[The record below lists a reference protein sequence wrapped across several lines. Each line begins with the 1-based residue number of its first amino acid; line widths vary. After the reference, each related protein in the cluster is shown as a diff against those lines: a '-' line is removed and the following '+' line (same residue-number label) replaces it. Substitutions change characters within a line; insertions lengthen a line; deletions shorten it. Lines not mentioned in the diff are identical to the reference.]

1 MAFERRTWLA
11 RIGAGLNKF
20 IIGEK
25 DAGGKQTL
33 TNSPDS
39 VTQIGDVISADNL
52 NDLEERIED
61 GLNELETQTQ
71 TALAGKVNTTDL
83 NDTLT
88 GMKLTKVWENPSPLA
103 EFSAQT
109 VSFASVEEMIIVYSL
124 SASLRGYYHIKDRRG
139 AVVFPALGGRLYKV
153 TVNSNSFEVRGR
165 NFGVEVSEGST
176 QLSFEDGRV
185 LSLTLTSS
193 ASTIPEMNVTTN
205 NTVLVP
211 LEIYSVG
218 DIYNS

>member
-39 VTQIGDVISADNL
+39 VTQIGDVISAENL
-52 NDLEERIED
+52 NDLEDRIED
-61 GLNELETQTQ
+61 GFDDLET
-71 TALAGKVNTTDL
+71 ALDDL
-83 NDTLT
+83 NDALA
-88 GMKLTKVWENPSPLA
+88 GMKLTKVWENPNPSA
-103 EFSAQT
+103 EFSSQT

-124 SASLRGYYHIKDRRG
+124 SESLRGYYHIKGKRG
-139 AVVFPALGGRLYKV
+139 AVVFPALGGRLSKV

-165 NFGVEVSEGST
+165 NFGVKVSEGST
-176 QLSFEDGRV
+176 QLSFGDGRV
-185 LSLTLTSS
+185 LSLILTSS

>member
-11 RIGAGLNKF
+11 RIGTGLNKF
-20 IIGEK
+20 IIGAK

-52 NDLEERIED
+52 NDLEERIEE

-71 TALAGKVNTTDL
+71 TALDGKVNTTDL
-83 NDTLT
+83 NDTLA
-88 GMKLTKVWENPSPLA
+88 GMKLTKVWENPSPSA
-103 EFSAQT
+103 IFPAQT
-109 VSFASVEEMIIVYSL
+109 VSFAGVGEIIIAYSL
-124 SASLRGYYHIKDRRG
+124 SESLRGYYHIKVESGDSIS
-139 AVVFPALGGRLYKV
+139 LESGGRLSKV
-153 TVNSNSFEVRGR
+153 TVTSDSFTVWGR
-165 NFGVEVSEGST
+165 SFGVTASGGST
-176 QLSFEDGRV
+176 QLSFGDGYV
-185 LSLTLTSS
+185 FTLGGFGGAIRGRIIS
-193 ASTIPEMNVTTN
+193 N
-205 NTVLVP
+205 NLVLVP

>member
-1 MAFERRTWLA
+1 MAFEKRTWLA

-39 VTQIGDVISADNL
+39 VTQIGDVISAENL
-52 NDLEERIED
+52 NDLEERIEA
-61 GLNELETQTQ
+61 GLNDLETQTQ

-88 GMKLTKVWENPSPLA
+88 GMKLTKVWENPNLSA

-109 VSFASVEEMIIVYSL
+109 VSFAGGEEIIIVHSL
-124 SASLRGYYHIKDRRG
+124 MGGSLRGYCHIKCESG
-139 AVVFPALGGRLYKV
+139 ASISLAGGGRLSKV
-153 TVNSNSFEVRGR
+153 TVNSTSFNVWGR
-165 NFGVEVSEGST
+165 SFGMAVNGGST
-176 QLSFEDGRV
+176 QLSFGDAYV
-185 LSLTLTSS
+185 LSIDNFTTSPQRH
-193 ASTIPEMNVTTN
+193 IITN